1 MKKIILFTLM
11 VFTASFP
18 LLSID
23 WPQDEVASD
32 SFYSYFGQFRGNT
45 ISTSLIFALPSE
57 IKSAD
62 DGRLLAVI
70 GDYADDT
77 SFFPSTL
84 GSAVILQHEGNLLTV
99 YGNIDGHTLPKSI
112 YSTNEIKKGTV
123 FGTSGNSAWNEGHS
137 SLEFQVIDPKNGTA
151 LNPRTI
157 MPRAGN
163 ELPLTISS
171 ITLESRNGT
180 RHNLNLER
188 NLPAGIYKV
197 YRERQKVAVP
207 YKTRVTING
216 TTADET
222 SYDIMRQSENEVYLS
237 ARNQYSISTV
247 YPPNSNMHF
256 LGQVSLTPGRNILG
270 IILTNILGEIT
281 QSSWNIT
288 AY

>member
-1 MKKIILFTLM
+1 MKKIVLFTLM
-11 VFTASFP
+11 IFAATFP

-23 WPQDEVASD
+23 WPQDDVASD
-32 SFYSYFGQFRGNT
+32 SFYSYFGQLRGET

-62 DGRLLAVI
+62 NGTLLAVI
-70 GDYADDT
+70 GDYADD
-77 SFFPSTL
+77 SAFFPSTL
-84 GSAVILQHEGNLLTV
+84 GSAIILQHEGNLLTV
-99 YGNIDGHTLPKSI
+99 YGNIDEQTLPKSI

-123 FGTSGNSAWNEGHS
+123 FGSSGNSAWHEGHS

-151 LNPRTI
+151 LNPRVI
-157 MPRAGN
+157 LPRVGN
-163 ELPLTISS
+163 ELPLTLSS

-188 NLPAGIYKV
+188 NLPAGIYRV
-197 YRERQKVAVP
+197 YRDRQTVAVP

-216 TTADET
+216 TTSDET
-222 SYDIMRQSENEVYLS
+222 SYDVINQNENEVYIS
-237 ARNQYSISTV
+237 AHNQYSISTI
-247 YPPNSNMHF
+247 YPNSNMHF

-270 IILTNILGEIT
+270 IVLTNILGEVT